1 MTQQLLI
8 KNGTLVTPLGEMA
21 GDLRIVDERI
31 HSIGA
36 RFEPE
41 PGEEVL
47 DATGCVVLPG
57 LVDPHTHIQ
66 LDTGIYRTPDDWAVG
81 TRTAACGGVTT
92 VIDFATQFPGQNVRT
107 AVGNRLAEA
116 QELANIDY
124 SFHVM
129 LTELPADDDQLEQ
142 WMGDLVELGTPSA
155 KVYTTYRPNYYQDD
169 DSLLRVLRAAG
180 QRGVVVMVHAEN
192 DALVSAATARL
203 TAAGKTGLVYHGE
216 ARPALAEVEA
226 VQRMLLLAREAH
238 CPLYV
243 VHNSVARSAELIHAA
258 RQAGQIAWSET
269 CPQYLTLDER
279 VYAGEHPEWGIMQP
293 PLRHPAEAE
302 RLWELV
308 ACGAVNSI
316 GTDHCDYTLLQKHGL
331 DPLASP
337 AVQDVLAK
345 LPAEER
351 EMVVLRAGLRD
362 GWQREW
368 SEVAR
373 SMGTSRDAIR
383 RLENDAVRRLQDGNG
398 ALATLQDAVSAHGQ
412 PRLPFTQTPGGIPG
426 LETMLPLLATDGVAA
441 GRITWPRL
449 VELTSANPARIF
461 GIYPRKGALLP
472 GSDADVVVFDPSVET
487 TIKAFDL
494 HNIAGYTPYE
504 GRRVRGRVRFTVS
517 RGLVVC
523 KAGEFTGHHG
533 WGRLVEGRPFD
544 VDRREPRMRRR
555 RGSERTADG
564 QTARI
569 GVFLPPT

>member
-8 KNGTLVTPLGEMA
+8 QNGALITPAGELR
-21 GDLRIVDERI
+21 GDLRIVGERI
-31 HSIGA
+31 HSIGL

-66 LDTGIYRTPDDWAVG
+66 LDTGLYKTPDDWAVG

-92 VIDFATQFPGQNVRT
+92 VIDFATQFPGQDVRQ
-107 AVGNRLAEA
+107 AVANRLAEA
-116 QELANIDY
+116 HDLAAIDY
-124 SFHVM
+124 GLHVM
-129 LTELPADDDQLEQ
+129 LTELPEGDDELDD
-142 WMGDLVELGTPSA
+142 WMADLVELGTPSA

-180 QRGVVVMVHAEN
+180 RRGVVVMVHAEN

-203 TAAGKTGLVYHGE
+203 VAAGKTSLAYHGA

-226 VQRMLLLAREAH
+226 VQRMLLLAREAN

-243 VHNSVARSAELIHAA
+243 VHNSTARSAELIHAA
-258 RQAGQIAWSET
+258 RQAGQVAWSET

-279 VYAGEHPEWGIMQP
+279 VYAGKHPEWGIMQP
-293 PLRHPAEAE
+293 PLRHPAEPQ
-302 RLWELV
+302 RLWDLV
-308 ACGAVNSI
+308 ISGAVNSI

-331 DPLASP
+331 EPLNNQ
-337 AVQDVLAK
+337 AVQEVLAR
-345 LPAEER
+345 LPEEER

-368 SEVAR
+368 SEVAHA
-373 SMGTSRDAIR
+373 MGTSRDAIR
-383 RLENDAVRRLQDGNG
+383 RLENDAVRRLQEANG
-398 ALATLQDAVSAHGQ
+398 ALATLQAATAADGQ

-441 GRITWPRL
+441 GRITWSRL
-449 VELTSANPARIF
+449 AELTAANPARVF
-461 GIYPRKGALLP
+461 GLYPRKGALLP
-472 GSDADVVVFDPSVET
+472 GSDADVVVFDPATET
-487 TIKAFDL
+487 TIRAGEL

-504 GRRVRGRVRFTVS
+504 GRRVRGRVRFTLS
-517 RGLVVC
+517 RGQVVC
-523 KAGEFTGHHG
+523 KGGEFTGHRG
-533 WGRLVEGRPFD
+533 WGHLVAG
-544 VDRREPRMRRR
+544 RREPRM
-555 RGSERTADG
+555 GG
-564 QTARI
+564 
-569 GVFLPPT
+569 

>member
-1 MTQQLLI
+1 MAQQLLI
-8 KNGTLVTPLGEMA
+8 KNGTLVTPFGEVA
-21 GDLRIVDERI
+21 GDLRVVDERI

-36 RFEPE
+36 RLDADS
-41 PGEEVL
+41 GEEVL

-66 LDTGIYRTPDDWAVG
+66 LDTGIYKTPDDWAVG

-92 VIDFATQFPGQNVRT
+92 VIDFATQFPGQNVRE

-116 QELANIDY
+116 QDLAKVDF

-129 LTELPADDDQLEQ
+129 LTELPETDGALEG
-142 WMGDLVELGTPSA
+142 WMSDLVELGTPSA

-180 QRGVVVMVHAEN
+180 KYDVVVMVHAEN

-203 TAAGKTGLVYHGE
+203 VAAGKTSLAYHGQ

-226 VQRMLLLAREAH
+226 VQRMLLLAREAN

-243 VHNSVARSAELIHAA
+243 VHNSVARSSELIFAA

-269 CPQYLTLDER
+269 CPQYLALDER

-293 PLRHPAEAE
+293 PLRHPDEPE

-308 ACGAVNSI
+308 VSGAVNSI
-316 GTDHCDYTLLQKHGL
+316 GTDHCDYTIVQKHGL
-331 DPLASP
+331 HPLQSQ

-345 LPAEER
+345 LPEEER

-368 SEVAR
+368 REVAR
-373 SMGTSRDAIR
+373 AMGTSRDAIR
-383 RLENDAVRRLQDGNG
+383 RLENDAVRRLQEANG
-398 ALATLQDAVSAHGQ
+398 ALATLQNAVTANGQ
-412 PRLPFTQTPGGIPG
+412 PLLPFTETPGGIPG
-426 LETMLPLLATDGVAA
+426 LETMLPLLATEGVAA
-441 GRITWPRL
+441 GRITWSRL
-449 VELTSANPARIF
+449 AELTSTNPARIF
-461 GIYPRKGALLP
+461 GLYPRKGALLP
-472 GSDADVVVFDPSVET
+472 GSDADIVVFDLSADA
-487 TIKAFDL
+487 TIKTANL

-517 RGLVVC
+517 RGMIVC
-523 KAGEFTGHHG
+523 KAGEFTGQRG
-533 WGRLVEGRPFD
+533 WGHLVEARPFD
-544 VDRREPRMRRR
+544 ATGWR
-555 RGSERTADG
+555 
-564 QTARI
+564 
-569 GVFLPPT
+569 